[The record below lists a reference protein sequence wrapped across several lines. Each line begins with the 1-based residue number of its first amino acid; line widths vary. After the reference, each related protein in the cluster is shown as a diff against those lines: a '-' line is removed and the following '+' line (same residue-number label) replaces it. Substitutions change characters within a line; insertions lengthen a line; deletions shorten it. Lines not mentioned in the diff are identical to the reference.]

1 MISLYLPFYR
11 HPTLANY
18 MSLFTWTGQPPA
30 SMRAPVVFIILV
42 LLSGCQSEKI
52 ENKNWP
58 VYKADATSS
67 SYSSLNQITKKNV
80 ANLEVAW
87 VFEPND
93 APDGARAIK
102 YECNPIIIDGV
113 MYLSSARHVVYA
125 LDAASGKVIWSFD
138 PFGGKG
144 GAIKRGVSYWESGAE
159 KRILLTA
166 GNHLFAL
173 DATTG
178 KQIPDFG
185 DNGKVNLNIE
195 NFSGEEAWVV
205 PTSPGTIFQDLII
218 LGSEVSES
226 YGAAPGYIRAYDVLT
241 GKLEWTFHTIPWPGE
256 VGYDTWPPDAWKKV
270 GGANNWG
277 GMSLDEKRGIVYV
290 PLGSPTYDY
299 YGSDRKG
306 MNLFGNSLVALEAGT
321 GKLVWHFQTTHHDL
335 WDYDLPAPPNLIT
348 VTKDGKPIDAVAQTT
363 KTGFLFVLNRETG
376 EPIFPVEE
384 RSVPASNIP
393 GEEAWPT
400 QPFPTMPLPY
410 SKQHL
415 SENDLSGFTPESKKE
430 VLDAFKRFRYE
441 GIYTPP
447 DTSGTL
453 LTPGSRGGSE
463 WGGAAW
469 DQETGLLYLNANES
483 PEIAKVSRGVAWK
496 SPRDQSM
503 YNVGRSFYNT
513 YCASCHGT
521 NKQATDPSIPSLVDV
536 GKRLSKDEILNR
548 VKNGKGKMP
557 AFGQVATGNEEEILS
572 FLLEINRDKI
582 SQKSQN
588 ESDTGMVYLN
598 LTAYGYFRD
607 KEGRPAIKPPWGTLN
622 AINLNTGEY
631 AWRVPLGNIPELQQ
645 AGDPPT
651 GIENYGGPV
660 VTAGGLVFIA
670 ATGDQKIRA
679 FDKETGD
686 EVWTADLPGNGYA
699 SPAVYKANGKQHLAI
714 AVTGNRDKPGGWV
727 IVFSLP

>member
-1 MISLYLPFYR
+1 MTNTHCFIGNYIFGEPRLIFVSLLL
-11 HPTLANY
+11 LAWV
-18 MSLFTWTGQPPA
+18 MCSCSSADLKRETWQ
-30 SMRAPVVFIILV
+30 
-42 LLSGCQSEKI
+42 
-52 ENKNWP
+52 
-58 VYKADATSS
+58 VYKGDAASS
-67 SYSSLNQITKKNV
+67 SYSSLTQITKDNV
-80 ANLEVAW
+80 SRLEVSW
-87 VFEPND
+87 IFEPTD
-93 APDGARAIK
+93 APEGARAVK
-102 YECNPIIIDGV
+102 YECNPIVVGPV
-113 MYLSSARHVVYA
+113 MYLTSARHVVYA
-125 LDAASGKVIWSFD
+125 LEAASGKVIWSFD
-138 PFGGKG
+138 PFDGKG
-144 GAIKRGVSYWESGAE
+144 GAIKRGVSYWEGNGE
-159 KRILLTA
+159 KRILFTA
-166 GNHLFAL
+166 RNHLFAL
-173 DATTG
+173 NATNG
-178 KQIPDFG
+178 EQILGFG
-185 DNGKVNLNIE
+185 EQGKVNLNIE

-205 PTSPGTIFQDLII
+205 PTSPGIIYNDLII

-226 YGAAPGYIRAYDVLT
+226 YGAAPGYIRAYNVLT
-241 GKLEWTFHTIPWPGE
+241 GKLEWTFHTIPQPGE
-256 VGYDTWPPDAWKKV
+256 VGYDTWPADAWKKV

-277 GMSLDEKRGIVYV
+277 GMSLDEKRSIVYI

-306 MNLFGNSLVALEAGT
+306 MNLFGNSLVALEAAT
-321 GKLVWHFQTTHHDL
+321 GKLVWYFQTTHHDL

-348 VTKDGKPIDAVAQTT
+348 VTKNGKQIDAVAQTT
-363 KTGFLFVLNRETG
+363 KTGLLFVLDRETG

-384 RSVPASNIP
+384 RLVPASNIP

-400 QPFPTMPLPY
+400 QPFPTKPLPY
-410 SKQHL
+410 SKQYI
-415 SENDLSGFTPESKKE
+415 SESDLLDFTPDAKKE

-503 YNVGRSFYNT
+503 YNVGRSFYTT

-536 GKRLSKDEILNR
+536 GKRLSKEEILNR

-557 AFGQVATGNEEEILS
+557 AFGQVAAGNEDEIIS
-572 FLLEINRDKI
+572 YLLEINKDKI
-582 SQKSQN
+582 AEKPTE

-607 KEGRPAIKPPWGTLN
+607 NKGRPAIKPPWGTLN

-631 AWRVPLGNIPELQQ
+631 SWRVPLGNIPELQQ
-645 AGDPPT
+645 PGDPPT

-699 SPAVYKANGKQHLAI
+699 SPAVYEANGKQHLAI
-714 AVTGNRDKPGGWV
+714 AVTGNREKPGGWMV
-727 IVFSLP
+727 VFSLP